1 MGAELTR
8 EVLVNLIVAVI
19 TAAVSVI
26 ALRAWE
32 RLNEY
37 RNFGHMQVLLGSRQ
51 NSPVKIVFPRIAH
64 GPASVGPSN
73 AVNMSLAE
81 GAAIA
86 RLITA
91 IRVLRPK
98 GEIRLVESGEFAD
111 DGKPFVSVGGPTH
124 NRVTRDFG
132 FILSGET
139 ERGTPFIVIF
149 GITPFGS
156 NIAARA
162 YVDIKQLT
170 HDHRLLRRRGHR
182 ALFVVPGD
190 VEGYGLAGYS
200 ISNIH
205 LEGVR
210 DLSGPG

>member
-1 MGAELTR
+1 LGGAGAGYGCRLAPVWIVGR
-8 EVLVNLIVAVI
+8 EIWSA
-19 TAAVSVI
+19 
-26 ALRAWE
+26 
-32 RLNEY
+32 Y
-37 RNFGHMQVLLGSRQ
+37 
-51 NSPVKIVFPRIAH
+51 
-64 GPASVGPSN
+64 

-98 GEIRLVESGEFAD
+98 GEIWLVESGEFAD
-111 DGKPFVSVGGPTH
+111 DGKPFVSVGGPSGNETSGALIRKLCLGLEIDVERAKVDFGETSYRATVTH

>member
-1 MGAELTR
+1 MR
-8 EVLVNLIVAVI
+8 
-19 TAAVSVI
+19 
-26 ALRAWE
+26 
-32 RLNEY
+32 
-37 RNFGHMQVLLGSRQ
+37 VLLGRSQ
-51 NSPVKIVFPRIAH
+51 NSPVKIVFPRIAY
-64 GPASVGPSN
+64 GPSSVGPSN

-98 GEIRLVESGEFAD
+98 GEIRLVESGDFAD
-111 DGKPFVSVGGPTH
+111 DGKPFVSVGGPSVNKTSGTLIRKLCLGLEIDTEGAKVDFGETSYRATVTD
-124 NRVTRDFG
+124 NQVTRDFG
-132 FILSGET
+132 FILSGAT

-162 YVDIKQLT
+162 YVDIQQLT

-182 ALFVVPGD
+182 ALFVVLGD